1 MATANDILKIA
12 QGEIGVKESPA
23 NSNNVKYN
31 TWYYGRAVSGAAYP
45 WCMAFIMWLM
55 AQGGVT
61 VPVKTA
67 SCSAL
72 LTAAKKAGQLV
83 TGGYKSGDVLLF
95 NFSGGSSPTHTGILE
110 SVRGSTL
117 TSIEGNTG
125 TTNDTNGGAVMRRTR
140 KASSVVAAWRPNYT
154 EVKKTVTKDEAK
166 KIIKKKAG
174 LSDSTIAFLDAY
186 RYGDDLLIKLATA
199 MQ

>member
-1 MATANDILKIA
+1 MATANDVLKIA

-31 TWYYGRAVSGAAYP
+31 TWYYGRTVSGAAYP

-72 LTAAKKAGQLV
+72 LTSAKKAGQLV
-83 TGGYKSGDVLLF
+83 TGGYKAGDVLLF
-95 NFSGGSSPTHTGILE
+95 NFSGGRSPTHTGILE
-110 SVRGSTL
+110 SVSGSTL
-117 TSIEGNTG
+117 TTIEGNTS
-125 TTNDTNGGAVMRRTR
+125 TANDTNGGAVMRRTR
-140 KASSVVAAWRPNYT
+140 KTSSVVAAWRPNYT
-154 EVKKTVTKDEAK
+154 TEVEKLTKDEAK
-166 KIIKKKAG
+166 KIIKEKAG
-174 LSDSTIAFLDAY
+174 LSDSTITFLDAY

>member
-12 QGEIGVKESPA
+12 HGEIGVKESPA
-23 NSNNVKYN
+23 NSNNDKYN
-31 TWYYGRAVSGAAYP
+31 TWYYGRTVSGAAYP

-95 NFSGGSSPTHTGILE
+95 NFSGGRSPTHTGILE
-110 SVRGSTL
+110 RVSGSTL

-125 TTNDTNGGAVMRRTR
+125 TTNDANGGEVMRRTR

>member
-1 MATANDILKIA
+1 MATANDVLKIA
-12 QGEIGVKESPA
+12 KGEIGVKESPA

-31 TWYYGRAVSGAAYP
+31 TWYYGKSVSGIAYP

-55 AQGGVT
+55 AQGGIT
-61 VPVKTA
+61 VPIKTA

-72 LTAAKKAGQLV
+72 LAAAKKAGKLV
-83 TGGYKSGDVLLF
+83 TGGYKAGDVMLF

-110 SVRGSTL
+110 SVSGSTL
-117 TSIEGNTG
+117 TTIEGNTS
-125 TTNDTNGGAVMRRTR
+125 TANDTNGGAVMRRTR

-154 EVKKTVTKDEAK
+154 EVTKVTKTEAK
-166 KIIKKKAG
+166 QIIKEKAD
-174 LSDSTIAFLDAY
+174 LSDATIVYLDSY